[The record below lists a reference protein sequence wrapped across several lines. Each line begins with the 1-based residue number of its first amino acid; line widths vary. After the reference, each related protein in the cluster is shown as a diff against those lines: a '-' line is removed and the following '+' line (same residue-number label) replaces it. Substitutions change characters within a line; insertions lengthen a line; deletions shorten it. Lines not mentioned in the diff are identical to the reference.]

1 MEGMEEM
8 PEPQHNISQHNALLQ
23 SELPQNPMPQN
34 PMPHDTLQESA
45 LPDAVEPAG
54 EAAETSS
61 GKKAD
66 GADMGMAK
74 GGKAGI
80 QGKLA
85 WFAMKVFFN
94 RTEAAAAEIRETGAE
109 VYIPMQTVVTER
121 NGVRRRVQKPVIASL
136 LFFRSD
142 AETAEAASRRL
153 TDRAMLYRQES
164 SGRKIPAAISE
175 REMHIFR
182 LVVSSGSE
190 GLEFIADDP
199 LRFTKGDAVRVTGGP
214 LAGAEG
220 RIVRLRGDRRLVVR
234 VHGVCAVA
242 TAYIPQ
248 CFLQPIATDK

>member
-8 PEPQHNISQHNALLQ
+8 PKAQHNISLHNALLKN
-23 SELPQNPMPQN
+23 ELPQSA
-34 PMPHDTLQESA
+34 MPHDTLQKCA
-45 LPDAVEPAG
+45 DT
-54 EAAETSS
+54 ETDQS
-61 GKKAD
+61 
-66 GADMGMAK
+66 
-74 GGKAGI
+74 GKAGG
-80 QGKLA
+80 GKPA

-94 RTEAAAAEIRETGAE
+94 RTEAAAAEICGLGAE

-121 NGVRRRVQKPVIASL
+121 NGVRRCEQKPAIASL

-142 AETAEAASRRL
+142 AVTAEEASRRL

-164 SGRKIPAAISE
+164 AGRKIPAAISE

-182 LVVSSGSE
+182 LVVSSGAE

-199 LRFTKGDAVRVTGGP
+199 LRFAKGDAVRVTGGP